1 MMSHRVNLLL
11 KEYVNASGDRMSRR
25 NDQEYP
31 DTRITFSDPFLNGLN
46 SSQWLKAELWATG

>member
-1 MMSHRVNLLL
+1 MSHRVNLLL